1 MRCDFRGCRWRRLL
15 QGCNYNKR
23 KTGQRCTRLLQRRAV
38 VVYDGPRSSLGIGP
52 SSDDVVGHH
61 REFARRFA
69 EGIGKLVGNTP
80 GDRLKKT
87 RRLAARMLEAAGLAG
102 GLVFTQRRSIVDTSV
117 PQEVGLRSEHRP
129 VGAEP
134 P

>member
-38 VVYDGPRSSLGIGP
+38 VV
-52 SSDDVVGHH
+52 
-61 REFARRFA
+61 
-69 EGIGKLVGNTP
+69 KLAGNTP

-102 GLVFTQRRSIVDTSV
+102 VAARLA
-117 PQEVGLRSEHRP
+117 L
-129 VGAEP
+129 
-134 P
+134 